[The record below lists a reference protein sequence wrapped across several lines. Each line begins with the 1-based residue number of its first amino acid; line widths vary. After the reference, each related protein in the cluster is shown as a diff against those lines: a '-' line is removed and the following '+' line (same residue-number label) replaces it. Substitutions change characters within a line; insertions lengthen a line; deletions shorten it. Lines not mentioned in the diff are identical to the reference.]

1 MIRRPPRS
9 TLFPYTTL
17 SDLQSLTLRIRPCD
31 VQIHLKRGRS
41 ARGLGF
47 MATQTIAFRDGH
59 QGAGDLDVVRQRF
72 NTHDSSGG
80 LPRGN
85 KLRTNNSPS
94 ESVHNCVRN
103 SERIMGIR
111 AAMDVVL
118 EFVRT
123 AKLRDSELPISDGA
137 EYLEARAT
145 RQSAVEELELLREQ
159 LYREI
164 QALRYEMVS

>member
-72 NTHDSSGG
+72 NTH
-80 LPRGN
+80 R
-85 KLRTNNSPS
+85 S
-94 ESVHNCVRN
+94 EEH
-103 SERIMGIR
+103 
-111 AAMDVVL
+111 
-118 EFVRT
+118 T
-123 AKLRDSELPISDGA
+123 SELQSHLNLVCRLL
-137 EYLEARAT
+137 LEKKKNN
-145 RQSAVEELELLREQ
+145 Q
-159 LYREI
+159 
-164 QALRYEMVS
+164 